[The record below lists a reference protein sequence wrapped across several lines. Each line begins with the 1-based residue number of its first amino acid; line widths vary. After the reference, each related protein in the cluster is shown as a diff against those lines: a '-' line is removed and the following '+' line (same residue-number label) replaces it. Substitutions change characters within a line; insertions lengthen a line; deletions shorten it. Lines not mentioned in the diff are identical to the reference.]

1 MPGIEYQVCTL
12 VQVYIVLGVGIVF
25 LFAKHGN
32 NYGDIE
38 MNITELFEQQIAGGA
53 TDNFF
58 YGTEIDGTVRIER
71 HRGPLE
77 TLSLDG
83 LVFDRMMGSTP
94 FFRPV
99 NRDNVLT
106 SEQSAKRRE
115 NRKEMRSKLGFSRVG
130 LDNV

>member
-1 MPGIEYQVCTL
+1 
-12 VQVYIVLGVGIVF
+12 
-25 LFAKHGN
+25 
-32 NYGDIE
+32 
-38 MNITELFEQQIAGGA
+38 MNITKLFEQQIQGGA
-53 TDNFF
+53 TDNWF

-106 SEQSAKRRE
+106 SEQSAERRE

-130 LDNV
+130 LNNI